1 MLRRSM
7 LHNAASD
14 PSRMMVCTAGMMV
27 CTAGMMVCTAGCGDL
42 GTEQVGFTG
51 EEISGV

>member
-14 PSRMMVCTAGMMV
+14 PSRMMV